1 MGLDLINHPE
11 LLEQPENAAI
21 SAAHFWKQNGLNR
34 LADRENF
41 DMITKKINGGYK
53 GKKERDNYKDK
64 ALEVL
69 KK

>member
-1 MGLDLINHPE
+1 
-11 LLEQPENAAI
+11 
-21 SAAHFWKQNGLNR
+21 
-34 LADRENF
+34 LADRGNF

-53 GKKERDNYKDK
+53 GKKERDIYKDK